1 MMIYGT
7 QPERALTIVDSALIV
22 GNVSPFRADFIR
34 AKIYANSL
42 EKQELNKAIDLCE
55 GLLRND
61 STQVVDNATFA
72 NRSNVLGV
80 MMDACRKKGDE
91 ERWLQFAIE
100 RAELNRSHGMLTE
113 ALRMEAEI
121 GAAMTHVGRR
131 EEGLIKLEHVIRTV
145 DTGAPSLDRMDALI
159 IALKR
164 RINVF
169 EMAGRF
175 QDMITDAKAIISKL
189 EDYRD
194 RPSAYAHDS
203 FRLTKGTDMGR
214 YCDFYTA
221 QAMAYLARAYAHMT
235 PPNIPEVRKYASLV
249 EKSEFGRTFGIRSML
264 TPAWKALGQWDKL
277 MAVDADAESRMG
289 NDTINVAYSAILKD
303 RADEARARGHFVQ
316 AISYMERYTRL
327 QEQLN
332 EKRQETEAQNYAAR
346 YHALEQDREIQE
358 EKARSKRKDT
368 IIAIISVLM
377 LLAALFA
384 FFSIRHHRSILEK
397 NRALARMI
405 SELSESQASSKA
417 ESPKPSRE
425 QFDLIDRTVREE
437 KLYTNI
443 NLQRQDIVDRFNIN
457 RHAMNDLFT
466 AFAGGQSFTA
476 YINNLRLQDAVRLL
490 QDEPEHSISDIAE
503 AVGFSPAT
511 LREQFK
517 HQYGMTPTEYR
528 QNL

>member
-1 MMIYGT
+1 MMAYGT
-7 QPERALTIVDSALIV
+7 QPERALAIVDSALIV
-22 GNVSPFRADFIR
+22 GNVSPFRADFLR

-42 EKQELNKAIDLCE
+42 EGLQLGRAIDICE

-61 STQVVDNATFA
+61 STRVVDKTTFA
-72 NRSNVLGV
+72 NRNNVLGV
-80 MMDACRKKGDE
+80 MMDACRKRGDE

-100 RAELNRSHGMLTE
+100 RAELSRNHGMLTE

-121 GAAMTHVGRR
+121 GAAMTHLGRR
-131 EEGLIKLEHVIRTV
+131 DEGLIKLEHVIRSV
-145 DTGAPSLDRMDALI
+145 DTGAPSVDRMDALI

-169 EMAGRF
+169 EQAGRF
-175 QDMITDAKAIISKL
+175 QDMIPDAQAIINKL
-189 EDYRD
+189 EDYRA
-194 RPSAYAHDS
+194 RPSAYANDS
-203 FRLTKGTDMGR
+203 FRLKDPGSMGG

-221 QAMAYLARAYAHMT
+221 QAWAYLARAYAQMT
-235 PPNIPEVRKYASLV
+235 PPNLPEARKYMRMV
-249 EKSEFGRTFGIRSML
+249 ETTKYGSTLSGRSML
-264 TPAWKALGQWDKL
+264 PPVLKSLGQWDKL
-277 MAVDADAESRMG
+277 MAIDAEVERQMG
-289 NDTINVAYSAILKD
+289 TDTVNFAYAAILKD
-303 RADEARARGHFVQ
+303 RADEARAKGSFNQ
-316 AISYMERYTRL
+316 ALSYMDRYTSL

-332 EKRQETEAQNYAAR
+332 EKRHESEAQEYAAR
-346 YHALEQDREIQE
+346 YHALEQDRKIQE
-358 EKARSKRKDT
+358 EKARSTKKD
-368 IIAIISVLM
+368 AIIFIISILM
-377 LLAALFA
+377 LIAALFA
-384 FFSIRHHRSILEK
+384 FFSIRHRRSILEK

-405 SELSESQASSKA
+405 SELSESQASAKA

-457 RHAMNDLFT
+457 RHAMNDLFS